1 MEHAL
6 KYRTTK
12 LIYRKHTQKRKTTM
26 TATITQNPQKRR
38 DKLII
43 MAEII
48 DIAKTGALK
57 TQIMYKANLSF
68 AQLTEYLQFLTKNN
82 LLEKFTHNG
91 KEVYEATQKGTD
103 FSERQLQIIDML
115 NGEARRNGVK
125 SPPATLMTRAKNFQL
140 IGFSST

>member
-1 MEHAL
+1 M
-6 KYRTTK
+6 TTT
-12 LIYRKHTQKRKTTM
+12 L
-26 TATITQNPQKRR
+26 TQNAPKRR

-82 LLEKFTHNG
+82 LLEKFVHNG
-91 KEVYEATQKGTD
+91 KEIYEATQKGVN
-103 FSERQLQIIDML
+103 FSERQLQIIDLL
-115 NGEARRNGVK
+115 NEVHRNGVK
-125 SPPATLMTRAKNFQL
+125 TPPTTLVARAKRFQY
-140 IGFSST
+140 IGF

>member
-1 MEHAL
+1 M
-6 KYRTTK
+6 TTT
-12 LIYRKHTQKRKTTM
+12 L
-26 TATITQNPQKRR
+26 TQNAPKRR

-82 LLEKFTHNG
+82 LLEKFVHNG
-91 KEVYEATQKGTD
+91 KEIYEATEKGVN
-103 FSERQLQIIDML
+103 FSERQLQIIDLL
-115 NGEARRNGVK
+115 NEEVHRNGVK
-125 SPPATLMTRAKNFQL
+125 TPPATLVARAKRFQY
-140 IGFSST
+140 IGF